1 MRHDLGTWLRP
12 SPDPGR
18 RQHDRTGETVTIL
31 ELYIG
36 ATLGAAGIWIFVPG
50 PIDTR
55 ALLVFQI
62 LARAQGQSPTR

>member
-1 MRHDLGTWLRP
+1 M
-12 SPDPGR
+12 
-18 RQHDRTGETVTIL
+18 TIL